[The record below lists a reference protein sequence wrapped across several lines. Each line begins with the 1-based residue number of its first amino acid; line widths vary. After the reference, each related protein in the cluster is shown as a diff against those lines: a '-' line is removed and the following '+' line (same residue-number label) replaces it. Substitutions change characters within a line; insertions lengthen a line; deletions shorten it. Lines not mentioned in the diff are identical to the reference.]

1 MSLTLI
7 VPAVEDRPEP
17 SRSASLH
24 RPFMSSDLSILR
36 EPFESLP
43 TIVAGVAAV
52 RSESP
57 PHRRQAAALI
67 RELGGRT
74 EAELRREL
82 DRFFAARSDLSD
94 ADRTAIARAMSRFRN
109 QLLHHPRST
118 LLRGR
123 GHRRHRRCPPLAR
136 LRPPPLRP
144 GRRAPLR
151 PRRAAHSR
159 EPPDKG
165 LDKLGHVT
173 TGSTS
178 MNLEG
183 PMRCF
188 RTPSH
193 RHRLVAA
200 VSS

>member
-17 SRSASLH
+17 TPVREPSSTLDV
-24 RPFMSSDLSILR
+24 SDLSILR

-43 TIVAGVAAV
+43 AIVAGVAAV
-52 RSESP
+52 RSEPP
-57 PHRRQAAALI
+57 PHRRQAAAMV

-74 EAELRREL
+74 EAALRREL
-82 DRFFAARSDLSD
+82 DRFFATRSGLSH
-94 ADRTAIARAMSRFRN
+94 ADQVAIARAMSRFRN

-118 LLRGR
+118 LRAAAAD
-123 GHRRHRRCPPLAR
+123 RRHRRCQPLAR
-136 LRPPPLRP
+136 LSPPPLRP

-183 PMRCF
+183 PMKCS
-188 RTPSH
+188 RTLSH